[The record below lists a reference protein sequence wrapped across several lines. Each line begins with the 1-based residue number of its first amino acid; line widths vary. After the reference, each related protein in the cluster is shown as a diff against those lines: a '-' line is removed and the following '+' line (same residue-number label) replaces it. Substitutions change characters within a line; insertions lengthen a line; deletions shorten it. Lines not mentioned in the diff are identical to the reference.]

1 MTGYIHPDMRNALM
15 ERLFDLLGPIQKF
28 QLGEVEAVEAAQAAL
43 IRMLTSE
50 RKILRQGLRSI
61 GATDPQA
68 KNFIA
73 LVIDGVRI
81 TRYEY
86 AADSDY
92 YYFMQAVDFWYQ
104 ILFKEYVD
112 LSVGHIASCDSEKK
126 IYRDKRGNTVFSG
139 RDNPMFS
146 SRINWPAW
154 DSAELARD
162 MIKRTDEAHRR
173 QKELFG

>member
-1 MTGYIHPDMRNALM
+1 MIDYIHPDMRNALM

-28 QLGEVEAVEAAQAAL
+28 QLGEVDSVDAAKAAL
-43 IRMLTSE
+43 IRMLTTD
-50 RKILRQGLRSI
+50 RQILRPALIAI
-61 GATDPQA
+61 GATGPQA
-68 KNFIA
+68 LNLIA

-92 YYFMQAVDFWYQ
+92 YYFMQAVDYWYQ

-112 LSVGHIASCDSEKK
+112 LSLGHITTYDSEKK
-126 IYRDKRGNTVFSG
+126 SYRDKRGNTVFSG

-154 DSAELARD
+154 DSAEMARE
-162 MIKRTDEAHRR
+162 MVRQTCESRRR